1 MELFLNTVAEFF
13 LTDTYP
19 HILVNEWGDLGD
31 SSKGFLTA
39 IFQPIQSWD
48 DYSLVCPRG
57 TSFSFFL

>member
-39 IFQPIQSWD
+39 IFQPIQS
-48 DYSLVCPRG
+48 
-57 TSFSFFL
+57 